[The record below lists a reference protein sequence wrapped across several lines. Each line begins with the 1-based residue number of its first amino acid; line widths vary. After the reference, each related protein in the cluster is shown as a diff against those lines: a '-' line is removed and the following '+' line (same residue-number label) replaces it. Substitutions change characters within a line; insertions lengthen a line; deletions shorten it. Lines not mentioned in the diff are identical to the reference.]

1 MKLSGKLLERL
12 LEKPMINVL
21 ETLRGDGFQKKGH
34 SCDKDCGE
42 VKLGQKMITEFG
54 KKF

>member
-1 MKLSGKLLERL
+1 MKLSGKLLERV

-34 SCDKDCGE
+34 TA
-42 VKLGQKMITEFG
+42 VKETVEK
-54 KKF
+54 